1 MDINYVFYKELPL
14 FDENIF
20 SANLAENK
28 EIEEIRLNLDNQHL
42 ITSLKVNQKSE
53 KIEISDE
60 LLSNSLIAI
69 AQKAKNVSF
78 RCNMEME
85 NVFFSSCEFE
95 KKDDVKKQTFKY
107 NNKKGE

>member
-1 MDINYVFYKELPL
+1 MDINYVFYKELSL

-53 KIEISDE
+53 KLKLVTNFYQM
-60 LLSNSLIAI
+60 LLLESHKKL
-69 AQKAKNVSF
+69 KMFLLGVTWKWK
-78 RCNMEME
+78 MY
-85 NVFFSSCEFE
+85 FFHRVNL
-95 KKDDVKKQTFKY
+95 KKKTM
-107 NNKKGE
+107 